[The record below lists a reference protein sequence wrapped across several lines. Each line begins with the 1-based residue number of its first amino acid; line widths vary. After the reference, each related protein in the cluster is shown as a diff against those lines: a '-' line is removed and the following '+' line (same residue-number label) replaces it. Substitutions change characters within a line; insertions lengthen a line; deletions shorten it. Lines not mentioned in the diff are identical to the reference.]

1 MERRN
6 SMRDAMLPGR
16 NPETANSFRRY
27 LESLLDPRD
36 PAREYGA
43 ILPVSSDPNV
53 PGSGQFDL
61 RGGFTGD
68 ILGLFGA
75 GGRAM
80 RGEAYDPMD
89 ITTGL
94 MSAALPNAM
103 RRPRMP
109 NAETSINVYHG
120 SPHDF
125 PAERRIRL
133 PDGSIQFIA
142 GAPGQLPDLP
152 AGATLMRDYP
162 HGRFRMSQMGTGE
175 GNQAFGPGMYTAEA
189 ERVAK
194 TYKSSLSPMQ
204 ARELTQMRGWLDE
217 LYEKQTNL
225 TEDLSRAK
233 RMVDEG
239 KLYPIAVERIH
250 ANIDDVSKQIEQ
262 QTTRIRDYSGL
273 DRGKMYET
281 RIYAKPER
289 FLDWDA
295 IGTPSF
301 REPPALTKFVDAEM
315 DKLKNIYDVSDPAT
329 RKLATENALRNPETM
344 IALRDA
350 GVPGVRY
357 FDASSRA
364 RGQGTRN
371 YVVFDENLM
380 EIVRKYGIAGLTMGG
395 VAAAAGGAQSNP
407 VD

>member
-6 SMRDAMLPGR
+6 AMRAAMLPGR
-16 NPETANSFRRY
+16 DPETANALRRY
-27 LESLLDPRD
+27 IDDLLAPRD
-36 PAREYGA
+36 PGRQYGA

-68 ILGLFGA
+68 LLGMVGA
-75 GGRAM
+75 GARAM

-89 ITTGL
+89 ITTGM

-109 NAETSINVYHG
+109 NAEIGLKVYHG

-125 PAERRIRL
+125 PAERRIRM
-133 PDGSIQFIA
+133 PDGSTQFIA

-152 AGATLMRDYP
+152 PGATLLRDYP

-175 GNQAFGPGMYTAEA
+175 GNQAYGPGMYTAEA

-194 TYKSSLSPMQ
+194 TYKSSLNPMQ
-204 ARELTQMRGWLDE
+204 VRELTQMRGWLDE
-217 LYEKQTNL
+217 LYEKHTNL
-225 TEDLSRAK
+225 TEDLNRAK

-239 KLYPIAVERIH
+239 RLYPIAVERIH
-250 ANIDDVSKQIEQ
+250 ADINDVSKQIER
-262 QTTRIRDYSGL
+262 QTARIRDFSGL
-273 DRGKMYET
+273 DKGKMYET

-350 GVPGVRY
+350 GIPGVRY

-380 EIVRKYGIAGLTMGG
+380 DIVRKYGIAGLTMGG
-395 VAAAAGGAQSNP
+395 VAASAAAGNANSS
-407 VD
+407 D